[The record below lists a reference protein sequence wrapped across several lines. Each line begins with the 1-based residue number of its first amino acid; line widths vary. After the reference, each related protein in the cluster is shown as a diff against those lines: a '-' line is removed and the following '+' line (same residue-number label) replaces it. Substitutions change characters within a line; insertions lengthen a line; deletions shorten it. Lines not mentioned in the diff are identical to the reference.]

1 MILVDCVP
9 EHGTR
14 YPYMMV
20 ATDGREELAAFG
32 RRLGLKK
39 TWIRGEGSGAR
50 RRPTDFDIPHFRINA
65 LKRREALALG
75 AREASMKEI
84 VEATERAA

>member
-1 MILVDCVP
+1 MILVDCNP

-20 ATDGREELAAFG
+20 ATCGREELVEFG
-32 RRLGLKK
+32 RRLGLKAE
-39 TWIRGEGSGAR
+39 WIRSDYG
-50 RRPTDFDIPHFRINA
+50 TPHFRINA
-65 LKRREALALG
+65 IKRREALALG
-75 AREASMKEI
+75 AREASMREI

>member
-1 MILVDCVP
+1 MILVDCNP

-20 ATDGREELAAFG
+20 ATCGREELVEFG
-32 RRLGLKK
+32 KKLGLKAE
-39 TWIRGEGSGAR
+39 WIRRDAGVE
-50 RRPTDFDIPHFRINA
+50 HFRVNA
-65 LKRREALALG
+65 IKRSEAIAKG

>member
-1 MILVDCVP
+1 MAILVDCNP

-14 YPYMMV
+14 FPYMMV
-20 ATDGREELAAFG
+20 ATCGIGELAAFG
-32 RRLGLKK
+32 RRLGLKAE
-39 TWIRGEGSGAR
+39 WIRR
-50 RRPTDFDIPHFRINA
+50 DFGIEHFRVNA
-65 LKRREALALG
+65 LKRREAIAKG

>member
-1 MILVDCVP
+1 MILVDCNP

-20 ATDGREELAAFG
+20 ATCPGELAAFG
-32 RRLGLKK
+32 RKLGLKAE
-39 TWIRGEGSGAR
+39 WIRR
-50 RRPTDFDIPHFRINA
+50 DFGIEHFRINA
-65 LKRREALALG
+65 LKRREAIAKG

-84 VEATERAA
+84 VQATERAA